1 VRPLQERQEWDVIA
15 AAMARLIDA
24 GSAGRGGDVTEELA

>member
-24 GSAGRGGDVTEELA
+24 GSAGRGGDVAEELA